1 MNRLTEQE
9 WHDLAQDHRKVKKS
23 IMNDDLSHTR
33 RLNRLQSTFG
43 KIMVQVSGD
52 LDTIVNE
59 QYPRHIIELPGYGGS
74 YLTELFY
81 ITDKDD
87 QIEVIS
93 DPVQLQAFAINYL
106 DRMNH
111 IVYNN
116 KKNFNILKRNIR
128 KICESID

>member
-1 MNRLTEQE
+1 MNRLTEPE
-9 WHDLAQDHRKVKKS
+9 WYNLGKDHRRVKQS
-23 IMNDDLSHTR
+23 IRNDNLSP
-33 RLNRLQSTFG
+33 TFG
-43 KIMVQVSGD
+43 KIMVQVSD
-52 LDTIVNE
+52 NLDTIVNE
-59 QYPRHIIELPGYGGS
+59 QYPLHIIELPGYGGS

-116 KKNFNILKRNIR
+116 KKNFNILKNNIR
-128 KICESID
+128 KICESF

>member
-1 MNRLTEQE
+1 MNRLTEPE
-9 WHDLAQDHRKVKKS
+9 WYDLGKDHRRVKQS
-23 IMNDDLSHTR
+23 IRNDNLSPTI

-43 KIMVQVSGD
+43 KIMVQVSD
-52 LDTIVNE
+52 NLDTIVNE
-59 QYPRHIIELPGYGGS
+59 QYPHHTIELPGYGGS

-116 KKNFNILKRNIR
+116 KKNFNILKNNIR
-128 KICESID
+128 KICESF

>member
-1 MNRLTEQE
+1 MNRLTEPE
-9 WHDLAQDHRKVKKS
+9 WYNLGKDHRRVIKS
-23 IMNDDLSHTR
+23 IRNDNLSPTI
-33 RLNRLQSTFG
+33 RLLSTFG
-43 KIMVQVSGD
+43 KIMVQVSD
-52 LDTIVNE
+52 NLDTIVNE
-59 QYPRHIIELPGYGGS
+59 QYPLHIIELPGYGGS

-116 KKNFNILKRNIR
+116 KKNFNILKKNIR
-128 KICESID
+128 KICESF